1 MRAKEKHRASS
12 KTVELPRTSKTAE
25 LPTETGRPKISSK
38 NAAKRIQQKYK
49 ETSQEKETS
58 QKCIKE
64 CFRAI
69 N

>member
-12 KTVELPRTSKTAE
+12 KTVEVSRTSKTVE
-25 LPTETGRPKISSK
+25 LPTKTGRPKISSK

-49 ETSQEKETS
+49 KYQEKETS

>member
-49 ETSQEKETS
+49 KYQEKETS

>member
-12 KTVELPRTSKTAE
+12 KTVELSRTSKTVE
-25 LPTETGRPKISSK
+25 LPTKTGRPKISSK
-38 NAAKRIQQKYK
+38 KAAKRIQQKYK
-49 ETSQEKETS
+49 KYQEKETS

>member
-12 KTVELPRTSKTAE
+12 KTVKLSRTSKTVE
-25 LPTETGRPKISSK
+25 LPTKTGRPKISSK
-38 NAAKRIQQKYK
+38 NAAKRIQQKFKKY
-49 ETSQEKETS
+49 QEKETS